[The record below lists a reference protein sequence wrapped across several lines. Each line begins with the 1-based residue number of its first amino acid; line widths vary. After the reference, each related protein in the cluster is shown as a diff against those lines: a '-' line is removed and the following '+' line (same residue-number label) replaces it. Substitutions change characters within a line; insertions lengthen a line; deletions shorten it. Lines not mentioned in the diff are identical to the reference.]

1 MPANKNLFLT
11 LSARKITKTAHRMIT
26 ALNADSVKS
35 SLNAACTLLNT
46 SFIASLL
53 EVVFV
58 HVVRYC
64 NDDNRYYNVSSVELL
79 KHDDKSFLW
88 FTFMISDVP
97 ICPDPGAYRES

>member
-53 EVVFV
+53 EIVFV
-58 HVVRYC
+58 HVVR
-64 NDDNRYYNVSSVELL
+64 NSDNHNSDNNVSSVELL
-79 KHDDKSFLW
+79 EHD
-88 FTFMISDVP
+88 
-97 ICPDPGAYRES
+97 